1 MEKKKKII
9 YWISGI
15 IIVLLLAY
23 FSYDYYTDHQEK
35 DKVIETEDEANTN
48 GNNLVETT
56 DKLIDTNDIVFSED
70 VTGQKA
76 IYLNAGRYNA
86 NYQISEGYIKIY
98 REVRPEFYK
107 VYSTTSDSQIFD
119 INIGEEGNIII
130 EGSSTNLIITKI
142 NSFS

>member
-9 YWISGI
+9 YWISGT

-23 FSYDYYTDHQEK
+23 FSYDYYLDHE
-35 DKVIETEDEANTN
+35 VETTETEGTEDTIPSD
-48 GNNLVETT
+48 NLETT

-98 REVRPEFYK
+98 REARPAFYK
-107 VYSTTSDSQIFD
+107 VYSTTSGSQIFD
-119 INIGEEGNIII
+119 INLGEEGNIII
-130 EGSSTNLIITKI
+130 EASNTKLIITKI
-142 NSFS
+142 VNFS

>member
-98 REVRPEFYK
+98 REARPAFYK
-107 VYSTTSDSQIFD
+107 VYSTTSGSQIFD
-119 INIGEEGNIII
+119 INLGEEGNIII
-130 EGSSTNLIITKI
+130 EASSTNLIITKI

>member
-9 YWISGI
+9 YWISGT

-23 FSYDYYTDHQEK
+23 FSYDYYLDHE
-35 DKVIETEDEANTN
+35 
-48 GNNLVETT
+48 VETT
-56 DKLIDTNDIVFSED
+56 ETEGTEDTIPSDNLETTDELIDTNDIVFSED

-98 REVRPEFYK
+98 REARPAFYK
-107 VYSTTSDSQIFD
+107 VYSTTSGSQIFD
-119 INIGEEGNIII
+119 INLGEEGNIII
-130 EGSSTNLIITKI
+130 EASNTKLIITKI
-142 NSFS
+142 VNFS

>member
-76 IYLNAGRYNA
+76 IYLNAGRYNT

-98 REVRPEFYK
+98 REARPAFYE
-107 VYSTTSDSQIFD
+107 VYSTTSGSQIFD
-119 INIGEEGNIII
+119 INLGEEGNIII
-130 EGSSTNLIITKI
+130 EASNTKLIITKI
-142 NSFS
+142 VNFS